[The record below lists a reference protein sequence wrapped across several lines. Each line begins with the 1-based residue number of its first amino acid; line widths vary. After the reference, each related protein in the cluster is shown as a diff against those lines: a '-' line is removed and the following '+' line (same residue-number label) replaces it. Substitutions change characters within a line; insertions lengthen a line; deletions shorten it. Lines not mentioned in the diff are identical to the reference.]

1 MTCYAPENN
10 ANTRPHCSCSPRKG
24 IAIEPEGASAAT
36 FVSSHSLKAYG
47 PPQGVFMNTTATLS
61 RLFAGIQADLDEVD
75 KVFQERAR
83 SGLDILNSASMH
95 ALGSP
100 GKRLRTAITLLSGK
114 LNNYRFDKLL
124 PLSVAFEM
132 VHLATL
138 IHDDIVDEAATRRGN
153 PTVNAVWGDKI
164 AILLGD
170 YYFAKTA
177 GLIADIN
184 DNRIDHLFSDTVA
197 IVCEGT
203 IMEMMTA
210 GRIDLTIEAYY
221 EKIKH
226 KTACLIA
233 ACSKGGAIVSEASD
247 EEIALLHDYG
257 MNLGIA
263 FQIIDDI
270 LDYTQDQS
278 TIGKPAGN
286 DLRQGMVTL
295 PLIYALQAPGQNGH
309 YQRVQSVLNGTLRDE
324 EDIQP
329 VIDWVT
335 NNGIKNALAD
345 ADRYARRA
353 REALHCFPASP
364 DRDILDQLIDF
375 VIARR
380 Q

>member
-1 MTCYAPENN
+1 
-10 ANTRPHCSCSPRKG
+10 
-24 IAIEPEGASAAT
+24 
-36 FVSSHSLKAYG
+36 
-47 PPQGVFMNTTATLS
+47 MNDTATLS
-61 RLFAGIQADLDEVD
+61 RLFTNIQADLEQVD
-75 KVFQERAR
+75 STFEERAT

-100 GKRLRTAITLLSGK
+100 GKRLRTALTLLSGK
-114 LNNYRFDKLL
+114 MKTYCFDKLL

-138 IHDDIVDEAATRRGN
+138 IHDDIVDNAKTRRGS
-153 PTVNAVWGDKI
+153 PTVNALWGDNI

-197 IVCEGT
+197 TVCEGT

-210 GRIDLTIEAYY
+210 GRIDLTIESYY
-221 EKIKH
+221 EKINH

-233 ACSKGGAIVSEASD
+233 ACCRGGAIVSHASD
-247 EEIALLHDYG
+247 EEIELLYEYG
-257 MNLGIA
+257 LNLGIA

-270 LDYTQDQS
+270 LDYTEDQA

-295 PLIYALQAPGQNGH
+295 PLIYALQEQPRNGH
-309 YQRVQSVLNGTLRDE
+309 YQVVHRLLNGTTQRE
-324 EDIQP
+324 EEFLS
-329 VIDWVT
+329 VINWV
-335 NNGIKNALAD
+335 NGGRGVERSRVD
-345 ADRYARRA
+345 AFAYAHKARA
-353 REALHCFPASP
+353 ALHQFPASQ
-364 DRDILDQLIDF
+364 DREVLDQLIDF
-375 VIARR
+375 VVSRR
-380 Q
+380 H

>member
-1 MTCYAPENN
+1 
-10 ANTRPHCSCSPRKG
+10 
-24 IAIEPEGASAAT
+24 
-36 FVSSHSLKAYG
+36 
-47 PPQGVFMNTTATLS
+47 MNDTATLS
-61 RLFAGIQADLDEVD
+61 HLFAGIQSDMDRVD
-75 KVFQERAR
+75 ATFEERAT

-100 GKRLRTAITLLSGK
+100 GKRLRTALTLLSGK
-114 LNNYRFDKLL
+114 MKTYRFDKLL

-138 IHDDIVDEAATRRGN
+138 IHDDIVDNAKTRRGN
-153 PTVNAVWGDKI
+153 PTVNALWGDNI

-197 IVCEGT
+197 TVCEGT

-210 GRIDLTIEAYY
+210 GRIDLTIKSYH
-221 EKIKH
+221 EKISH

-233 ACSKGGAIVSEASD
+233 ACCKGGAIISGASN
-247 EEIALLHDYG
+247 EEIELLTDYG

-263 FQIIDDI
+263 FQIIDDV
-270 LDYTQDQS
+270 LDYTEDQA

-295 PLIYALQAPGQNGH
+295 PLIYALQEQPQNGY
-309 YQRVQSVLNGTLRDE
+309 YQRVHSLLNGSAHSD
-324 EDIQP
+324 EDINA
-329 VIDWVT
+329 VVGWVT
-335 NNGIKNALAD
+335 GGTSVDRSLAD
-345 ADRYARRA
+345 AQMYAEKARA
-353 REALHCFPASP
+353 ALYHFPASS
-364 DRDILDQLIDF
+364 DRAVLDELIDF
-375 VIARR
+375 VVLRKR
-380 Q
+380 